1 VNQEQLQA
9 RLTELA
15 AKHHVVGASLAVAV
29 GDQTV
34 TAAAGV
40 LNARTGAPVTAD
52 SVFQIGSITKVWTAT
67 LVMQLVDQ
75 GLVDLDAPLA
85 GYLPDFRVLDEQ
97 ITSSVTARHLLDHTS
112 GIGGDFFPDTGRG
125 DDCVARYVAAMSGLG
140 PSHPLGATMSYAN
153 SGFVVLGRLV
163 EVVTGQSWDTAL
175 RERLFAP
182 LGLEAAGTL
191 PEEALLWG
199 AAAGHFG
206 TEVTPQWGLPR
217 AIGPAG
223 LIHARAV
230 DLLAFARLHL
240 ADGVT
245 VDGRRLLSAEAATA
259 MREPQAAIPEP
270 WTSGSHVGLGWML
283 SDWGRPV
290 FGHDGQTLGQ
300 TAYLQV
306 VPGPVPVAVALLT
319 NSNDSRPLQRE
330 LFSELLAEHAG
341 VTVPPPPRPP
351 ALPVAGGPA
360 DIAGT
365 YERVLMSYDVA
376 ERDGARMLVARPSGV
391 LALSLGTDRI
401 EAELVPFAPDA
412 YLVQLPGRPDW
423 LPVMFY
429 TLGDGTRYLHVG
441 GQAAPRTG
449 IPGSVSE
456 CPR

>member
-1 VNQEQLQA
+1 M
-9 RLTELA
+9 
-15 AKHHVVGASLAVAV
+15 
-29 GDQTV
+29 

-67 LVMQLVDQ
+67 LVMQLVDE
-75 GLVDLDAPLA
+75 GLVDLDAPLT

-97 ITSSVTARHLLDHTS
+97 ITSAVTARHLLDHTS

-125 DDCVARYVAAMSGLG
+125 DDCVARYVAEMSGLG
-140 PSHPLGATMSYAN
+140 ASHPLGATMSYAN

-163 EVVTGQSWDTAL
+163 EVVTGKSWDTVL

-245 VDGRRLLSAEAATA
+245 ADGQRVLSAEAARA

-319 NSNDSRPLQRE
+319 NSNDSQPLYRE

-341 VTVPPPPRPP
+341 VTVPSPP
-351 ALPVAGGPA
+351 AAAGAARGRGPGRHRRDLRTRPDVLRRGRARRRAGARRAAKRRARPLARHRPDRGGTGPVRAGRVSRPAPGPGGLAAGDVLHAPRRDALSARRRSGGPA
-360 DIAGT
+360 HGRQLT
-365 YERVLMSYDVA
+365 SPRT
-376 ERDGARMLVARPSGV
+376 ARPGK
-391 LALSLGTDRI
+391 A
-401 EAELVPFAPDA
+401 
-412 YLVQLPGRPDW
+412 
-423 LPVMFY
+423 
-429 TLGDGTRYLHVG
+429 
-441 GQAAPRTG
+441 
-449 IPGSVSE
+449 PGSRRPSRMTKV
-456 CPR
+456 PPTRR

>member
-1 VNQEQLQA
+1 MNQEQFQA

-29 GDQTV
+29 GDETA

-75 GLVDLDAPLA
+75 GLVDLDAPLT

-125 DDCVARYVAAMSGLG
+125 DDCVARYVAEMSGLG
-140 PSHPLGATMSYAN
+140 ATHPLGATMSYAN
-153 SGFVVLGRLV
+153 SGFVLLGRLV
-163 EVVTGQSWDTAL
+163 EVVTGRSWDTVL

-199 AAAGHFG
+199 AAAGHLG

-240 ADGVT
+240 ADGVAA
-245 VDGRRLLSAEAATA
+245 DGRRVLSADAARA

-300 TAYLQV
+300 AAYLQV

-319 NSNDSRPLQRE
+319 NSNDSQPLERE

-341 VTVPPPPRPP
+341 VTVPL
-351 ALPVAGGPA
+351 AAAAADAGRGGRGPA
-360 DIAGT
+360 DITGT

-376 ERDGARMLVARPSGV
+376 DRDGTMVLVARPSGV

-412 YLVQLPGRPDW
+412 YLVQLPGRADW

-449 IPGSVSE
+449 LS
-456 CPR
+456 